1 MNYYSFFIVLAV
13 CLLIYASKRLV
24 HHIVDH
30 EFFWKLSFYTTF
42 SSLIGAKIFHIA
54 ENYMFYSVTPNLI
67 FSSYGFSVLGAIVFG
82 YLTIMI
88 LSIIYKAKFYHLTDR
103 IFLIVPLAQFIGR
116 IGNIAN
122 KELLPYS
129 FYEMILNLINFGVL
143 LLISRMKQA
152 DGIVTALFF
161 FNYGVIR
168 FFIEYTKGNYLGFLS
183 LVSLIFVIYGGFK
196 IFRLKT
202 RL

>member
-1 MNYYSFFIVLAV
+1 MNYYSLFVVLAIFFLV
-13 CLLIYASKRLV
+13 YISKTMV

-30 EFFWKLSFYTTF
+30 DFFWQLAFYTIVF
-42 SSLIGAKIFHIA
+42 SLIGAKIFHVL
-54 ENYMFYSVTPNLI
+54 ENYMFYAVTPNLI

-82 YLTIMI
+82 YFTIMI

-103 IFLIVPLAQFIGR
+103 IFLVVPIAQFIGR
-116 IGNIAN
+116 IGNITN

-129 FYEMILNLINFGVL
+129 FYEMGLNLLNFGI
-143 LLISRMKQA
+143 LLIATKMKKT
-152 DGIVTALFF
+152 DGVVTALFF
-161 FNYGVIR
+161 LNYGVIR

-183 LVSLIFVIYGGFK
+183 MVSLIFIIYGGFK

-202 RL
+202 KL